1 MKELITLIEEIEIY
15 QRAASEFMELLLNN
29 DDDVKPY
36 YNILDL
42 VYNAHKHSI
51 DRLNSLKEL
60 LLDEGKDEKI
70 QK

>member
-60 LLDEGKDEKI
+60 LLDDGKDEKI

>member
-15 QRAASEFMELLLNN
+15 QRAASEFLELLLNN

-42 VYNAHKHSI
+42 VYNAH
-51 DRLNSLKEL
+51 N
-60 LLDEGKDEKI
+60 GKDEKI

>member
-15 QRAASEFMELLLNN
+15 QRAASEFMELLLNS
-29 DDDVKPY
+29 DDEVMPY

-51 DRLNSLKEL
+51 DRLNFLKEL
-60 LLDEGKDEKI
+60 LLDDGKDEKI

>member
-15 QRAASEFMELLLNN
+15 QRAASEFLELLLNN

-51 DRLNSLKEL
+51 DRLNSIKEL
-60 LLDEGKDEKI
+60 LLDDGKDEKI

>member
-1 MKELITLIEEIEIY
+1 MKEPIKLIEEIEIY
-15 QRAASEFMELLLNN
+15 QRTASEFMELLLKN
-29 DDDVKPY
+29 DDNVKSY

-60 LLDEGKDEKI
+60 LLNEGKDEKN
-70 QK
+70 KL

>member
-1 MKELITLIEEIEIY
+1 MKEPIKLIEEIEIY
-15 QRAASEFMELLLNN
+15 QRATSEFLELLLKN
-29 DDDVKPY
+29 DDNVKSY

-60 LLDEGKDEKI
+60 LSNEGKDEKN
-70 QK
+70 KL

>member
-1 MKELITLIEEIEIY
+1 MKESIILIEEIEIY
-15 QRAASEFMELLLNN
+15 QRAASEFLELLLNN
-29 DDDVKPY
+29 DDDVKLY

-60 LLDEGKDEKI
+60 LLDDGKDEKN
-70 QK
+70 QL

>member
-51 DRLNSLKEL
+51 ARLNSLKEL
-60 LLDEGKDEKI
+60 LPDEGKDEKI

>member
-1 MKELITLIEEIEIY
+1 MKEPIILIEEIEIY
-15 QRAASEFMELLLNN
+15 QRATSEFLELLLNN